1 MVKPANE
8 GGARAVFAARRPVCG
23 PVRCPGARHA
33 DRGASGPFLHVL
45 AFPTREATG
54 PSYQAETV

>member
-1 MVKPANE
+1 MVKHANE